1 MSDSPFTRLQ
11 NLTRKPESGISALRL
26 LNPMLGRRNL
36 SWPSASVSFRTSA
49 WSQDFCLHP
58 FSYSLSFSMKSLP

>member
-1 MSDSPFTRLQ
+1 MSDSPFTHLQ

-26 LNPMLGRRNL
+26 LNPKLARSKL

-49 WSQDFCLHP
+49 GFKISACTYSAIP
-58 FSYSLSFSMKSLP
+58 FRSR

>member
-11 NLTRKPESGISALRL
+11 NLTRKPENGISALRL
-26 LNPMLGRRNL
+26 LNPKLGRRKL

-49 WSQDFCLHP
+49 GLKISACTHSAIP
-58 FSYSLSFSMKSLP
+58 FRSR

>member
-26 LNPMLGRRNL
+26 LT
-36 SWPSASVSFRTSA
+36 WPQRAFVAQRICFFSDIS

-58 FSYSLSFSMKSLP
+58 FSYSLSFLMKPLP